1 MGDHAIW
8 AESPWF
14 PPRWNRPIAPGGHP
28 GWRRNQTSARVSRP
42 SSVFCLA
49 EWAAREE
56 KRKHARKS
64 PTKCR
69 FGRAASVMYPVVV
82 FILAKRKPMPAQQLS
97 DVAVSAV
104 LPLLFPRRHPPLV
117 RTSVTS
123 AKKLSESLRRLRR
136 RCVVPRRTTPSRRN
150 ETDTRASSQ
159 RDRPF
164 YGFRHCYFPGG
175 GGHARGQDPSRTKN
189 LHEARVW
196 RCCLGYFS
204 VGSDHVGGE
213 ITSNGK

>member
-104 LPLLFPRRHPPLV
+104 SPLFFPRRHPPLV

-123 AKKLSESLRRLRR
+123 AKKLSESIRRLRR
-136 RCVVPRRTTPSRRN
+136 RCVSRRRTPPSRRN
-150 ETDTRASSQ
+150 KTDARTSSQ
-159 RDRPF
+159 RSRRYCGVAIVIFPAELTTHEDRTRRGPKIRTSASLALLPQLF
-164 YGFRHCYFPGG
+164 FR
-175 GGHARGQDPSRTKN
+175 RK
-189 LHEARVW
+189 
-196 RCCLGYFS
+196 
-204 VGSDHVGGE
+204 
-213 ITSNGK
+213 